1 MAALLVATTVLFS
14 APSCKALRRLDGQ
27 PEMPQKLALE
37 SCEDAR
43 QHPDQ
48 ITWDDVRWVD
58 CARPVTTSKAEA
70 FTLADPVYIPLQ
82 GPVPQDAHWY
92 SANSCEHGGG
102 SIAAFNLWYKRED
115 LASAIGCSRRRCD
128 AGDAL
133 GCRDLG
139 ALNWDDLYP
148 GVIKNPV
155 AALAAFEAGCRL
167 RDSASCFSLA
177 QLHRDRGERGEG
189 LRDLVSA
196 CENDRPVTLAC
207 EEAGKQYLVDGREPA
222 AKALLLRA
230 CRGTTTQSNP
240 FAAHRDGCDLLAA
253 LARKAGDQSS
263 VREYLRLACAYG
275 GSPSSCQELGLILLK
290 DGDKR
295 RATPYLR
302 KACGILPDSQ
312 QLFRPACQ
320 AIAE

>member
-1 MAALLVATTVLFS
+1 
-14 APSCKALRRLDGQ
+14 
-27 PEMPQKLALE
+27 MPQKLAFE

-43 QHPDQ
+43 RHPDQ

-58 CARPVTTSKAEA
+58 CDRPATKSKAEA
-70 FTLADPVYIPLQ
+70 LTLPDPVYTPLQ
-82 GPVPQDAHWY
+82 GP
-92 SANSCEHGGG
+92 
-102 SIAAFNLWYKRED
+102 
-115 LASAIGCSRRRCD
+115 
-128 AGDAL
+128 
-133 GCRDLG
+133 DLG
-139 ALNWDDLYP
+139 ALNWDDLHP

-177 QLHRDRGERGEG
+177 QFHQDRGEAGKG

-207 EEAGKQYLVDGREPA
+207 EEAGKQYLADGREPV

-230 CRGTTTQSNP
+230 CRGTTAQPNP
-240 FAAHRDGCDLLAA
+240 YAAHRDGCDLLAA
-253 LARKAGDQSS
+253 LAGKAGDQSS

-290 DGDKR
+290 EGDKR

-312 QLFRPACQ
+312 RLFRRACQ
-320 AIAE
+320 AIDQRHQER